1 MTLKHTIALVS
12 IAISAAGLAACGSS
26 EPDDDRGVAAVALC
40 RDHGGVVAFDDEVVI
55 CRDQTS
61 HKIE

>member
-1 MTLKHTIALVS
+1 MTAVALT
-12 IAISAAGLAACGSS
+12 AISAASLAACGEE
-26 EPDDDRGVAAVALC
+26 EPEDRGVAAVAIC
-40 RDHGGVVAFDDEVVI
+40 RSHGGVIAFDDEVVI